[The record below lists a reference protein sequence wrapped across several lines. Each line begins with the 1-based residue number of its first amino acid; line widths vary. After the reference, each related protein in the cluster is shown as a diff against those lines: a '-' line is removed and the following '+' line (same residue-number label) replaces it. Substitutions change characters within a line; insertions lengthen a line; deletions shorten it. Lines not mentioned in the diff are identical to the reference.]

1 MMRYLTAKKGFS
13 LIEML
18 VASLL
23 LSAAVVVLCAIS
35 TRSMTGVR
43 LNRQYEMAWDL
54 LDKQLTMIDYMGIDE
69 FLELRQMS
77 GRFNLQGVGRTV
89 YKWEAAVNEGDLDN
103 VYIVSISVSW
113 DYASKQGRVSAS
125 TILNGQEVSESSD
138 ESAEE
143 QNNETQS

>member
-1 MMRYLTAKKGFS
+1 MMRCPTKKGFS

-43 LNRQYEMAWDL
+43 LNRQYETAWNL

-77 GRFNLQGVGRTV
+77 GQFDLQGVGQTV
-89 YKWEAAVNEGDLDN
+89 YKWETAVNEGDLDN
-103 VYIVSISVSW
+103 VYIVSVSISW
-113 DYASKQGRVSAS
+113 DYAKREGRVSAS
-125 TILNGQEVSESSD
+125 TILNGQEVSQSSD

-143 QNNETQS
+143 QNNETAS

>member
-1 MMRYLTAKKGFS
+1 MMRCPTKKGFS

-35 TRSMTGVR
+35 TRSMTGVK
-43 LNRQYEMAWDL
+43 LNRQYETAWNL

-77 GRFNLQGVGRTV
+77 GQFDLQGVGQTV

-103 VYIVSISVSW
+103 VYIVSVSISW
-113 DYASKQGRVSAS
+113 DYAAREGRVSAS
-125 TILNGQEVSESSD
+125 TILNGQEVSQSSD

-143 QNNETQS
+143 QNNETTS

>member
-77 GRFNLQGVGRTV
+77 GRFDLQGVGRTV

-125 TILNGQEVSESSD
+125 TILNGQEVSQSSD

-143 QNNETQS
+143 QNNETVS